1 MEDNIYKIQENIN
14 RIFIEIEENA
24 GEITEEQLEQLNI
37 NQENL
42 KQKLSDYNKA
52 IQVYKNYNEGISN
65 EIKRLQELKKTR
77 TNRIEV
83 LRNTMKNAVI
93 NFGTDGKS
101 GNKIIELEDCKLF
114 TKSTESVI
122 ENKERLDILRYE
134 FIDYCRELYKN
145 DLLITGDDID
155 VQGLID
161 SINAK
166 CIAERGENF
175 IPFTIYDFIC
185 ANIIFKFTVSLK
197 NLIESN
203 NYLLQA
209 YYGLDY
215 STRIDM
221 DIDKNAV
228 KYIVKDQNTNNNITI
243 SNIEKNKVLCM
254 K

>member
-52 IQVYKNYNEGISN
+52 IQIYKNYNEGISN

-122 ENKERLDILRYE
+122 ENKERLNTLRYE
-134 FIDYCRELYKN
+134 FIEYCRELYKN

-155 VQGLID
+155 IQGLID
-161 SINAK
+161 AINAK
-166 CIAERGENF
+166 CIAERGEAF
-175 IPFTIYDFIC
+175 TPFTIYDFIC
-185 ANIIFKFTVSLK
+185 VNIIFKFTVSLK

-209 YYGLDY
+209 YYGLAY
-215 STRIDM
+215 STEIDM
-221 DIDKNAV
+221 DIDKNTV

-243 SNIEKNKVLCM
+243 GNIEKNKVLCM

>member
-101 GNKIIELEDCKLF
+101 GIFPLC
-114 TKSTESVI
+114 
-122 ENKERLDILRYE
+122 RLSRGSDSCSSDRLRDSALYGILR
-134 FIDYCRELYKN
+134 LYGHHYRKWKVVWY
-145 DLLITGDDID
+145 LPSGKLPTAVLCEESFGILAQMAYYTRRV
-155 VQGLID
+155 VQG
-161 SINAK
+161 
-166 CIAERGENF
+166 
-175 IPFTIYDFIC
+175 IYFLSGIG
-185 ANIIFKFTVSLK
+185 I
-197 NLIESN
+197 
-203 NYLLQA
+203 
-209 YYGLDY
+209 
-215 STRIDM
+215 RIG
-221 DIDKNAV
+221 
-228 KYIVKDQNTNNNITI
+228 
-243 SNIEKNKVLCM
+243 
-254 K
+254 

>member
-52 IQVYKNYNEGISN
+52 IQVYKNYNESISN

-122 ENKERLDILRYE
+122 ENKERLDILKYE

-215 STRIDM
+215 STGVDM

>member
-114 TKSTESVI
+114 TKSIESVI

-185 ANIIFKFTVSLK
+185 VNIIFKFTVSLK

-215 STRIDM
+215 STGVDM

>member
-114 TKSTESVI
+114 IKSTESII

-215 STRIDM
+215 STGIDM
-221 DIDKNAV
+221 DIDKNTV

-243 SNIEKNKVLCM
+243 GNIEKNKVLCM

>member
-14 RIFIEIEENA
+14 RIFSEIEENA

-215 STRIDM
+215 STGIDM
-221 DIDKNAV
+221 DIDKNTV

-243 SNIEKNKVLCM
+243 GNIEKNKVLCM

>member
-42 KQKLSDYNKA
+42 KLKLSDYNKA

-215 STRIDM
+215 STGVDM

>member
-65 EIKRLQELKKTR
+65 EIKRLQELKKIR

-215 STRIDM
+215 STGVDM

>member
-215 STRIDM
+215 STGVDM

-228 KYIVKDQNTNNNITI
+228 KYIVTDQNTNHNITI

>member
-52 IQVYKNYNEGISN
+52 IQIYKNYNEGISN

-215 STRIDM
+215 STGIDM
-221 DIDKNAV
+221 DIDKNTV

-243 SNIEKNKVLCM
+243 GNIEKNKVLCM

>member
-52 IQVYKNYNEGISN
+52 IQIYKNYNEGISN

-215 STRIDM
+215 STGVDM

>member
-215 STRIDM
+215 STGVDM
-221 DIDKNAV
+221 NIDKNAV

>member
-42 KQKLSDYNKA
+42 KQKLSEYNKA

-65 EIKRLQELKKTR
+65 EIKRLQKLKKTR

-83 LRNTMKNAVI
+83 LQNTMKNAVI

-101 GNKIIELEDCKLF
+101 GNKIIELEGCKLF

-134 FIDYCRELYKN
+134 FIEYCRELYKN

-155 VQGLID
+155 IQGLID

-197 NLIESN
+197 NLIESD

-215 STRIDM
+215 STGIDI
-221 DIDKNAV
+221 DIDKNTV

-243 SNIEKNKVLCM
+243 GNIEKNKVLCM

>member
-42 KQKLSDYNKA
+42 KQKLSDYNKV

-134 FIDYCRELYKN
+134 FIEYCRELYKN
-145 DLLITGDDID
+145 GLLITGDDID
-155 VQGLID
+155 IQGLID
-161 SINAK
+161 AINAK
-166 CIAERGENF
+166 CIAERGEDF
-175 IPFTIYDFIC
+175 APFTIYDFIC
-185 ANIIFKFTVSLK
+185 VNIIFKFTVSLK

-215 STRIDM
+215 STEIDM
-221 DIDKNAV
+221 DIDKNTV

-243 SNIEKNKVLCM
+243 GNIEKNKVLCM

>member
-42 KQKLSDYNKA
+42 RQKLSDYNKA
-52 IQVYKNYNEGISN
+52 IQVYKNYNESISN

-215 STRIDM
+215 STGVDM

>member
-114 TKSTESVI
+114 IKSTESVI

-215 STRIDM
+215 STGVDM

>member
-1 MEDNIYKIQENIN
+1 MASLYEISNDIL
-14 RIFIEIEENA
+14 RIFNDVEVAE
-24 GEITEEQLEQLNI
+24 GEITDEQLEQLNI

-52 IQVYKNYNEGISN
+52 IQVYKNYNEGVSN

-83 LRNTMKNAVI
+83 LRNIMKNAVI
-93 NFGTDGKS
+93 NFGSNGKS
-101 GNKIIELEDCKLF
+101 GNKVIELEDCKLF
-114 TKSTESVI
+114 TKSTVSVT

-134 FIDYCRELYKN
+134 FIEYCRELYKN

-155 VQGLID
+155 IQGLID
-161 SINAK
+161 AINAK
-166 CIAERGENF
+166 CIAERGEAF
-175 IPFTIYDFIC
+175 APFTIYDFIC
-185 ANIIFKFTVSLK
+185 TNITFKFTVSLK

-215 STRIDM
+215 STGVDI
-221 DIDKNAV
+221 DIDKNTV

-243 SNIEKNKVLCM
+243 GNIEKNKVLCM

>member
-1 MEDNIYKIQENIN
+1 MEANIYKIQENIN

-52 IQVYKNYNEGISN
+52 IQVYKNYNEGVSN
-65 EIKRLQELKKTR
+65 EIKRLQELKKTC

-101 GNKIIELEDCKLF
+101 GNKIIE
-114 TKSTESVI
+114 
-122 ENKERLDILRYE
+122 
-134 FIDYCRELYKN
+134 YCRELYKN
-145 DLLITGDDID
+145 DLL
-155 VQGLID
+155 
-161 SINAK
+161 
-166 CIAERGENF
+166 
-175 IPFTIYDFIC
+175 
-185 ANIIFKFTVSLK
+185 
-197 NLIESN
+197 
-203 NYLLQA
+203 QA

-215 STRIDM
+215 FTGVDI
-221 DIDKNAV
+221 DIDKN
-228 KYIVKDQNTNNNITI
+228 TNDNITI
-243 SNIEKNKVLCM
+243 ANLENTNSLCI

>member
-52 IQVYKNYNEGISN
+52 IQIYKNYNEGISN

-145 DLLITGDDID
+145 DLLIAGDDID

-185 ANIIFKFTVSLK
+185 VNIIFKFTVSLK

-215 STRIDM
+215 STGVDM

>member
-166 CIAERGENF
+166 CIAERGEDF
-175 IPFTIYDFIC
+175 IPFTIYDFTC

-215 STRIDM
+215 STGVDM

>member
-1 MEDNIYKIQENIN
+1 MENSIYKIEENISK
-14 RIFIEIEENA
+14 IFLEIEENE

-42 KQKLSDYNKA
+42 RQKLSDYNKA
-52 IQVYKNYNEGISN
+52 IQVYKNYNAGISN

-93 NFGTDGKS
+93 NFGSDGKS
-101 GNKIIELEDCKLF
+101 GNKVIELEDCKLF
-114 TKSTESVI
+114 TKSTISVI
-122 ENKERLDILRYE
+122 ENKERLDILKYE
-134 FIDYCRELYKN
+134 FIEYCRELYKN

-155 VQGLID
+155 IQGLID
-161 SINAK
+161 AINVK
-166 CIAERGENF
+166 CIAERGEAF
-175 IPFTIYDFIC
+175 IPFTIYDFIYT
-185 ANIIFKFTVSLK
+185 NITFNFTISLK
-197 NLIESN
+197 NLIKSN

-215 STRIDM
+215 STEV
-221 DIDKNAV
+221 DIDINKNTV
-228 KYIVKDQNTNNNITI
+228 KHIVKDQNTNNNITI
-243 SNIEKNKVLCM
+243 ANFENTNSLCI

>member
-52 IQVYKNYNEGISN
+52 IRVYKNYNESISN

-215 STRIDM
+215 STGIDM
-221 DIDKNAV
+221 DIDKNTV

-243 SNIEKNKVLCM
+243 GNIEKNKVLCM

>member
-215 STRIDM
+215 STGVDM

-228 KYIVKDQNTNNNITI
+228 KYIVTDQNTNNNITI

>member
-42 KQKLSDYNKA
+42 KQKLSEYNKA

-215 STRIDM
+215 STGVDM

>member
-52 IQVYKNYNEGISN
+52 IQVYKNYNESISN

-215 STRIDM
+215 STGVDM

>member
-114 TKSTESVI
+114 TKSTKSVI

-145 DLLITGDDID
+145 DLLITGEDID

-185 ANIIFKFTVSLK
+185 TNIIFKFTVSLK

-203 NYLLQA
+203 TYLLQA

-215 STRIDM
+215 YTGVDM

-228 KYIVKDQNTNNNITI
+228 KCIVKDQNTNNNITI
-243 SNIEKNKVLCM
+243 SNIEKNEVLCM

>member
-42 KQKLSDYNKA
+42 KQKLSDY

-215 STRIDM
+215 STGVDM

>member
-185 ANIIFKFTVSLK
+185 VNIIFKFTVSLK

-215 STRIDM
+215 STGIDM
-221 DIDKNAV
+221 DIDKNTV
-228 KYIVKDQNTNNNITI
+228 KYIVKDQNINNNITI
-243 SNIEKNKVLCM
+243 GNIEKNKVLCM

>member
-42 KQKLSDYNKA
+42 KQKLSDYNKV

-215 STRIDM
+215 STGVDM

>member
-42 KQKLSDYNKA
+42 KQKLSDYNKV

-185 ANIIFKFTVSLK
+185 VNIIFKFTVSLK

-215 STRIDM
+215 STGVDM

>member
-1 MEDNIYKIQENIN
+1 MASLYEISNDIL
-14 RIFIEIEENA
+14 RIFNDVEVAE
-24 GEITEEQLEQLNI
+24 GEITDEQLEQLNI

-185 ANIIFKFTVSLK
+185 ANITFKFTVSLK

-215 STRIDM
+215 STGVDI
-221 DIDKNAV
+221 DIDKNTV
-228 KYIVKDQNTNNNITI
+228 KYIVKDQNTNDNITI
-243 SNIEKNKVLCM
+243 ANLENTNSLCI

>member
-65 EIKRLQELKKTR
+65 EIKR
-77 TNRIEV
+77 
-83 LRNTMKNAVI
+83 
-93 NFGTDGKS
+93 
-101 GNKIIELEDCKLF
+101 
-114 TKSTESVI
+114 
-122 ENKERLDILRYE
+122 YE
-134 FIDYCRELYKN
+134 FIEYCRELYKN

-155 VQGLID
+155 IQGLID
-161 SINAK
+161 AINAK
-166 CIAERGENF
+166 CIAERGEAF
-175 IPFTIYDFIC
+175 APFTIYDFIC
-185 ANIIFKFTVSLK
+185 VNIIFKFTVSLK

-215 STRIDM
+215 STGIDM
-221 DIDKNAV
+221 DIDKNTV

-243 SNIEKNKVLCM
+243 GNIEKNKVLCM

>member
-114 TKSTESVI
+114 IKSTESVI

-215 STRIDM
+215 STGIDM
-221 DIDKNAV
+221 DIDKNTV

-243 SNIEKNKVLCM
+243 GNIEKNKVLCM

>member
-83 LRNTMKNAVI
+83 LRNTMKYAVI

-215 STRIDM
+215 STGVDM

>member
-1 MEDNIYKIQENIN
+1 MASLYEISNDIL
-14 RIFIEIEENA
+14 RIFNDVEVAE
-24 GEITEEQLEQLNI
+24 GEITDEQLEQLNI

-52 IQVYKNYNEGISN
+52 IQVYKNYNEGVSN

-155 VQGLID
+155 IQGLID
-161 SINAK
+161 AINAK
-166 CIAERGENF
+166 CIAERGEAF
-175 IPFTIYDFIC
+175 VPFTIYDFIC
-185 ANIIFKFTVSLK
+185 TNITFKFTVSLK

-215 STRIDM
+215 STGIDM
-221 DIDKNAV
+221 DIDKNTV

-243 SNIEKNKVLCM
+243 GNIEKNKVLCM